1 MIIVLTKNATVFIN
15 EKEYRSVTHEKD
27 NECIIAVHKANDFS
41 GPVDTDYVND
51 VVSVHYYSDSEPVK
65 FHDEGNELKKAKED
79 YSKLLEQFK
88 ELRKERFCADA
99 DIIALSNQVDALKK
113 QLAEYEAK

>member
-15 EKEYRSVTHEKD
+15 EKEYRSVAHDKD
-27 NECIIAVHKANDFS
+27 NECIIALRKATHS
-41 GPVDTDYVND
+41 GDSVDSEYVND

-65 FHDEGNELKKAKED
+65 FHDESNELKKAKED

-88 ELRKERFCADA
+88 ELRKEKFGADT